1 MSAPSMNGSPSFE
14 EVISDDERR
23 STELL
28 EVVNTEHRHLVSDL
42 KAVQKGLSTGVH
54 RSESNLKNFDE
65 IQHQCEMLSEES
77 KSLSGESAVLR
88 ETILESRKHIEAT
101 DEQLVNITNI
111 VSLIEGISDQTKLL
125 ALNATIEA
133 ARAGEAGKGFAV
145 VAHEVKELSS
155 ATRAAVGDI
164 RQQTKAV
171 TESSN
176 RSTQQL
182 HLLEEQARVMG
193 ETVGRH
199 VEVIGQTTAANSRA
213 AKAAED
219 LNSQLFLTLAK
230 LDHILWKVNT
240 YLSVLDGRPVF
251 EFVDSNNCRLG
262 KWYREGEGN
271 KRFASTNSYRKLD
284 RPHAGVHGATLEV
297 FRRLENS
304 TNDLDVNKLA
314 FSLEKMEQASS
325 EVFSVLDQMLDQKIS

>member
-1 MSAPSMNGSPSFE
+1 MSAPSLNHQSSFE
-14 EVISDDERR
+14 DRLSSAEKK

-28 EVVNTEHRHLVSDL
+28 EVVNSEHQHLVNDL
-42 KAVQKGLSTGVH
+42 KAVQDGLSKGVH

-65 IQHQCEMLSEES
+65 IQRQCELLSEES
-77 KSLSGESAVLR
+77 RSLSGESAELR
-88 ETILESRKHIEAT
+88 DTILESRKHIEAT

-111 VSLIEGISDQTKLL
+111 VGLIEGISDQTKLL

-133 ARAGEAGKGFAV
+133 ARAGEAGKGFGV
-145 VAHEVKELSS
+145 VAHEVKELSA

-182 HLLEEQARVMG
+182 LKIEEQARVMG

-199 VEVIGQTTAANSRA
+199 VEVIEQTTAANSRA
-213 AKAAED
+213 AHAAED

-240 YLSVLDGRPVF
+240 YLSVLEGRPVF
-251 EFVDSNNCRLG
+251 DFVDSNHCRLG

-271 KRFASTNSYRKLD
+271 RRFSSTTSYKSLE
-284 RPHAGVHGATLEV
+284 RPHAGVHGATLDV
-297 FRRLENS
+297 FRRLQDSGGE
-304 TNDLDVNKLA
+304 LDVSKLA
-314 FSLEKMEQASS
+314 FSLDKMELAST
-325 EVFSVLDQMLDQKIS
+325 EVFKVLDQMLEQKIS